1 MELEGV
7 TATATLSE
15 KGWLVIPR
23 GFREKHGLKKGDKV
37 RVIDCGTFIAV
48 VPPLTNAIQ
57 EGLGLLPPQMRL
69 TDELLESRRAELA
82 REEKD
87 LWRWPRRD

>member
-23 GFREKHGLKKGDKV
+23 DFREKYGLKKGDKV
-37 RVIDCGTFIAV
+37 RVIDCGTFIAIV
-48 VPPLTNAIQ
+48 SPLKTPIQ
-57 EGLGLLPPQMRL
+57 EGLGLLPPQMRM

-82 REEKD
+82 REEKG